1 MQAERIMSNWHGGKG
16 SKRRTSNEKAYADN
30 WDKIFGAKRNNIIVD
45 ALNNLAK
52 KDTTDERCDIDRVEK
67 HSNQK

>member
-30 WDKIFGAKRNNIIVD
+30 WDKIFGAKRNIIVD

-52 KDTTDERCDIDRVEK
+52 KDAPDERCDVERVERN
-67 HSNQK
+67 SNQK

>member
-1 MQAERIMSNWHGGKG
+1 MSNWHGGKG

-30 WDKIFGAKRNNIIVD
+30 WDKIFGAKRNIIVD

-52 KDTTDERCDIDRVEK
+52 KDAPDERCDVERVERN
-67 HSNQK
+67 SNQK

>member
-1 MQAERIMSNWHGGKG
+1 MQVERIMSNWHGGKG
-16 SKRRTSNEKAYADN
+16 SKRRKSNEKAYSDN

-52 KDTTDERCDIDRVEK
+52 KDTTDERCDINRVEK